1 MRISLFIYSC
11 FLLCFSAFSQKVTTS
26 EINIY
31 RAYNDYLI
39 DSSFKSECS
48 IKQIEN
54 KKILSLKVSCKD
66 DSFMPIW
73 GIGFENKIWIE
84 NKNKKRFY
92 ELKNDSLGLYYDI
105 FNDEQMNW
113 ATIVGGVSLGIAT
126 GILGGIVFMPYQK
139 PLAGLTDVTLRF
151 RQDTITNEFYPCEFP
166 FIKPSKVFYYF
177 TKYSKND
184 TPITIKVNND
194 SISLTK
200 GSYYE
205 VTLPSRPPYTM
216 QGIYY
221 SDKPVSFKINV
232 IPAEST
238 VILFSRDEL
247 GYVIQDELNKPMA
260 EDFLIKKEKLKKINP

>member
-1 MRISLFIYSC
+1 MRISFFFC
-11 FLLCFSAFSQKVTTS
+11 FFLLCISSFSQKITSS

-31 RAYNDYLI
+31 KNYNDYLK
-39 DSSFKSECS
+39 DSSFISECS
-48 IKQIEN
+48 IKR
-54 KKILSLKVSCKD
+54 
-66 DSFMPIW
+66 
-73 GIGFENKIWIE
+73 IE
-84 NKNKKRFY
+84 NKNRKRFY
-92 ELKNDSLGLYYDI
+92 ELKKDSLGLYYDI

-126 GILGGIVFMPYQK
+126 GIIGGIVFMPYQK
-139 PLAGLTDVTLRF
+139 PLAGLSDVTLRF

-166 FIKPSKVFYYF
+166 YIKPSKVFYYF

-221 SDKPVSFKINV
+221 SDKPVYFKINV

-260 EDFLIKKEKLKKINP
+260 EEFLIKKEKLKKINP

>member
-1 MRISLFIYSC
+1 MRISFFFC
-11 FLLCFSAFSQKVTTS
+11 FFLLCISSFSQKITSS

-31 RAYNDYLI
+31 KNYNDYLK
-39 DSSFKSECS
+39 DSSFISECS
-48 IKQIEN
+48 IKRIEN
-54 KKILSLKVSCKD
+54 KKIVSLKSSCENE
-66 DSFMPIW
+66 SFMPIW
-73 GIGFENKIWIE
+73 GMKYEDKVWIE
-84 NKNKKRFY
+84 NKNRKRFY
-92 ELKNDSLGLYYDI
+92 ELKKDSLGLYYDI

-126 GILGGIVFMPYQK
+126 GILGGIVFVPYQK
-139 PLAGLTDVTLRF
+139 PLAGLSDVTLRF
-151 RQDTITNEFYPCEFP
+151 RQDTITNEFYPWEFP
-166 FIKPSKVFYYF
+166 FIKPSQVFYYF
-177 TKYSKND
+177 SKYSKND
-184 TPITIKVNND
+184 TPITIEVNND

-221 SDKPVSFKINV
+221 SDKPVSFKIN
-232 IPAEST
+232 IMPAEST

-247 GYVIQDELNKPMA
+247 GYVLQDELNKPMA